1 MHACQSQSQ
10 NKHTNI
16 TRSPL
21 NIMQEDIDV
30 LTVVPSLFII
40 GTGFD
45 SVRSG
50 EKLVKKHLIDLIGT

>member
-21 NIMQEDIDV
+21 NIMQEDSDV

-40 GTGFD
+40 GTGLD
-45 SVRSG
+45 SVRI
-50 EKLVKKHLIDLIGT
+50 EETLA